1 MVFRRLAVGGGAL
14 ERVPSVWFPNSVAK
28 SRARSFCPRDTN
40 RNSRP
45 FPWVQCQ
52 RAVWTVVD
60 VAVVV
65 FDDVADVAVLVVV
78 LLVPQSAS

>member
-52 RAVWTVVD
+52 RAVWTVADVD
-60 VAVVV
+60 
-65 FDDVADVAVLVVV
+65 DDVAADVVVHVVV

>member
-1 MVFRRLAVGGGAL
+1 MVFRRLAVDDGAL
-14 ERVPSVWFPNSVAK
+14 ERVPSVSFPNSVAK
-28 SRARSFCPRDTN
+28 SHARSFCPRDTN

-60 VAVVV
+60 VADAD
-65 FDDVADVAVLVVV
+65 DDVAAVVVLVVV